1 MYSRLTYTALIC
13 VGQIWRR
20 VVIREFQLKQI
31 DELRDELTS
40 STTSSASAISQMC
53 NARLAEN
60 LQQARDLTPT
70 SALAPAKNRGRPLGY
85 PGTVR
90 RFNFFRMAIKIP
102 YVILC
107 LARASSYAAPCLR
120 LARFLGAV
128 PVIAT

>member
-1 MYSRLTYTALIC
+1 MTIDAPPAGRANHSAFGERVVLKAH
-13 VGQIWRR
+13 VRR
-20 VVIREFQLKQI
+20 V
-31 DELRDELTS
+31 D
-40 STTSSASAISQMC
+40 
-53 NARLAEN
+53 
-60 LQQARDLTPT
+60 P
-70 SALAPAKNRGRPLGY
+70 PAKNRGRPLGY
-85 PGTVR
+85 RGTVR